1 MCPSDAAHGHPD
13 QIGPRRADQ
22 APRRVRLGDGGD
34 AALKRGDGQCAGVSG
49 EIFRNHEI
57 ARRHRPAPIGEVLQV
72 ASVSPPSVLRQ
83 GSIKISLDGV
93 AGRADGALGSLYRYY
108 VPFHE
113 LGSDRE
119 LLSEVRY
126 LLREVRFP
134 AYTREVNRLRAEA
147 TATHD
152 GTRQRLTT
160 LNRQIANIVDTV
172 AAGRASPALLDRLE
186 KLETEKNHLDQDL
199 AGPAPEPVRFH
210 PNVVDIYVSKV
221 NGLREALNEVG
232 AREEAAE
239 ILRGLI
245 DEIRLHPID
254 GQLQIE
260 LIGDLA
266 TLLVFADEKG
276 NKKPGSLGKPG
287 RTKWLVAGARC
298 HLYRTR
304 RIFRRGSP

>member
-1 MCPSDAAHGHPD
+1 MNQYIRSG
-13 QIGPRRADQ
+13 
-22 APRRVRLGDGGD
+22 LG
-34 AALKRGDGQCAGVSG
+34 
-49 EIFRNHEI
+49 
-57 ARRHRPAPIGEVLQV
+57 
-72 ASVSPPSVLRQ
+72 
-83 GSIKISLDGV
+83 
-93 AGRADGALGSLYRYY
+93 
-108 VPFHE
+108 
-113 LGSDRE
+113 
-119 LLSEVRY
+119 
-126 LLREVRFP
+126 RFTRSNP
-134 AYTREVNRLRAEA
+134 GIRIYTREVNRLRAEA
-147 TATHD
+147 TATLD

-172 AAGRASPALLDRLE
+172 AAGRASPALLDSLE
-186 KLETEKNHLDQDL
+186 KLETEKNHLERDL

-210 PNVVDIYVSKV
+210 PNVADIYVSKV
-221 NGLREALNEVG
+221 NGLREALNEDG

-287 RTKWLVAGARC
+287 STKWLVAGARS
-298 HLYRTR
+298 HLYRTK
-304 RIFRRGSP
+304 FRWIPRSRAPTKLSV